1 MIDTPLTLLFQS
13 ISISQV
19 SPTSIEPYDTHQQP
33 TIKMA
38 SSHPVA
44 EGTSAPTAPTEKTS
58 TSSDSIQ
65 KAEINPGSGI
75 YFPLNYQPTDMQR
88 IVREAIL
95 LAGGAAA
102 ILLQVANPGVGAGV
116 NAHSNFAYRPI
127 DRLRTTMTYVYTIAF
142 GTEDERRAVIAM
154 TNKAHEVV
162 KGRGYNADDPELQM
176 WVAATLYAAGVD
188 IYEKVLGPVEPSKAE
203 KIYQEYSVLA
213 TALRV
218 PPGMWPADRRAF
230 WAYWDESLEKFE
242 ITDDAKQVAKD
253 LMWPKK
259 GPLWM
264 KAGMPFVR
272 VLTCEWLPPRLRE
285 AYGLKSTKGN
295 RAMYKFLMG
304 MTKGVYPLMPM
315 AVRTW
320 PMKFYLKDMRK
331 RLANQV

>member
-1 MIDTPLTLLFQS
+1 MATPN
-13 ISISQV
+13 
-19 SPTSIEPYDTHQQP
+19 
-33 TIKMA
+33 
-38 SSHPVA
+38 
-44 EGTSAPTAPTEKTS
+44 GTPSAPITEKPS
-58 TSSDSIQ
+58 TSSSSSIQ
-65 KAEINPGSGI
+65 PEPQNEKQAEINPGSGI
-75 YFPLNYQPTDMQR
+75 YFPLTYQPTSMQT

-142 GTEDERRAVIAM
+142 GSEDERRAVIAM

-162 KGRGYNADDPELQM
+162 KGRGYDADDPGLQM

-188 IYEKVLGPVEPSKAE
+188 IYEKVLGPVEEGKAE

-230 WAYWDESLEKFE
+230 WEYWDRSIESFE
-242 ITDDAKQVAKD
+242 VTEDARQVARD

-264 KAGMPFVR
+264 KAGMPAVR

-285 AYGLKSTKGN
+285 AYGLKSTKRN

-315 AVRTW
+315 GLRTF